1 MVRFILLC
9 SILAFL
15 QPDGHRGILAQS
27 EIDWSVKINTDQITQ
42 TDKRIFNELES
53 NIVQFMEGIS
63 WTDDRFR
70 PEERIEATIF
80 LTISEVFEESNKG
93 GGASVVVPDAYKA
106 TVAVQSSRPIYGTA
120 EKTPVFNF
128 QDRFVQFKYQQGEG
142 IQYSE
147 QSYTGDLPNILA
159 FYSFLVLGFD
169 YDTFSPRGG
178 EPFFQKAQD
187 LYNRLPSEVQNT
199 QGWRSGNKS
208 RNRYWILENIL
219 EGRMLVL
226 RRAYYTY
233 HRLGLD
239 MMTTDVAAARANVTL
254 AIEDA
259 VKANQAYPNT
269 MYAQAFVDAKREEI
283 VEIYKGATGPEQN
296 KVISAMSRLDP
307 SQASTYRNIR
317 FPAGRRPAINRSPVR
332 RNTRG
337 KR

>member
-1 MVRFILLC
+1 MVRSLLVCTFLILLGTC
-9 SILAFL
+9 
-15 QPDGHRGILAQS
+15 GYAQS
-27 EIDWSVKINTDQITQ
+27 EIDWTVKINTDQITQ

-53 NIVQFMEGIS
+53 QIVRFLDGIF
-63 WTDDRFR
+63 WTKDRFL
-70 PEERIEATIF
+70 PEERVEATIF

-93 GGASVVVPDAYKA
+93 GGASVVVPDVYKA
-106 TVAVQSSRPIYGTA
+106 TVAVQSSRPIYGTT

-128 QDRFVQFKYQQGEG
+128 QDRFVQFQYQRGEG

-147 QSYTGDLPNILA
+147 QTYTGDLANILA
-159 FYSFLVLGFD
+159 FYSYMILGFD

-178 EPFFQKAQD
+178 EELFKKAQD
-187 LYNRLPSEVQNT
+187 LYNRLPTEIQNT

-208 RNRYWILENIL
+208 RNRYWLLENVL

-239 MMTTDVAAARANVTL
+239 MMTTDVAAARANITL

-296 KVISAMSRLDP
+296 TVISAMSRLDP
-307 SQASTYRNIR
+307 SKASTYRNIR
-317 FPAGRRPAINRSPVR
+317 FTGGRRPSVSRAPVR